1 MDAISHNQEKL
12 ARHILPT
19 SSTMLG
25 VCMTVISIIKLLHL
39 GRPGTM
45 IDKLLAIDS
54 LIFLSS
60 AMLSYVSMRKPILE
74 HLERWADATFMVG
87 LLGMGVCAVLLAF
100 ELV

>member
-1 MDAISHNQEKL
+1 MDALTDNQEKL

-19 SSTMLG
+19 SATMLG

-39 GRPGTM
+39 GRSGTL
-45 IDKLLAIDS
+45 IDKVLALDS
-54 LIFLSS
+54 LVFVASGI
-60 AMLSYVSMRKPILE
+60 LSYVSMRKPLLE

-87 LLGMGVCAVLLAF
+87 FLGMGVCAVLLAF